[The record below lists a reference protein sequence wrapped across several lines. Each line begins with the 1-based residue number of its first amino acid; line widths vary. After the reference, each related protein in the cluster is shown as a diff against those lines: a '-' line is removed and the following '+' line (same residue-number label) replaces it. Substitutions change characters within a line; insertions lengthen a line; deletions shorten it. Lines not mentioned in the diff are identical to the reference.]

1 MAEDS
6 EISPTSPQKRARLS
20 SDEGLTPEVEV
31 GGFQKVPHTIWNG
44 TGAIDVG
51 TPTPPYDDSW
61 SNYDCTPGSTDDH
74 SLLNGFHHTNGF
86 GDHGNDFDYTNG
98 WAHDDS
104 DHPDPDLSQ
113 HDLEGHHELADL
125 SGDPSLNCL
134 LGETGGEGQSTE
146 NQADSDAESASSV
159 SSASTGDWQATS
171 ISGPMQWVQHQM
183 TMGINP
189 RTILQELLPPSMV
202 LPSDLDSLTLWKL
215 VVNILTEPPKREK
228 LPSVNTLQDVV
239 RLIHGSKN
247 IVVLTGA
254 GVSVSCGIP
263 DFRSRDGIY
272 AKLAVDFPDL
282 PDPQAMF
289 DIDYF
294 RKNPRPF
301 FKFAKAIYPGQYTP
315 SRCHRFIR
323 QLEEQGKL
331 LRNYTQN
338 IDTLEQEAGI
348 QRIIQCHGSFATASC
363 TNCKRKVDC
372 EEIRQDI
379 FDQVVP
385 RCPQCSPDGPM
396 AVMKPDIVFF
406 GEGLSDKFHQ
416 TISVDKDKVDL
427 LIVIGSRLKVRPVAL
442 IPSSIPAEVPQVLIN
457 REPLNHMT
465 FDVELLGDSD
475 VIVEEICRLLGE
487 GWTTDSDS
495 GTPLNQVSEI
505 PPKKVAPEGSCT
517 PNCTQGSLSNMHSPN
532 LSTTK
537 EPTEANVNQRID
549 CLPANQEQPKSSP
562 ANQDAEVSANQDAE
576 VSANQ
581 DAGVSANQD
590 AEVSSTS
597 QEQTSPE
604 LSRTGDQAS
613 SPSSKGDEF
622 DRDPESEHD
631 MEALRRCWQSK
642 RQPKESVAK
651 RLPDHSYQFVPPNR
665 YVFQGAEVFSDSESD
680 NDSDSLS
687 DYEHERGD
695 SGTAGI
701 QCSGGS
707 DEDTQQTFISNT
719 SWFDGSEDSQERGSG
734 EGNMTTVEQGS
745 RKSTTENVTD
755 KGGGDKV
762 SESL

>member
-20 SDEGLTPEVEV
+20 SDEGLTPDGEV
-31 GGFQKVPHTIWNG
+31 GGFQKIPPTIWNG

-61 SNYDCTPGSTDDH
+61 SNYDCTAGSTGDH
-74 SLLNGFHHTNGF
+74 GLLNGFHHTNGF
-86 GDHGNDFDYTNG
+86 GDHDNEFDYTNG
-98 WAHDDS
+98 WVHNDS
-104 DHPDPDLSQ
+104 DHLDPDPDLSQ
-113 HDLEGHHELADL
+113 HNLEEHQELADL

-134 LGETGGEGQSTE
+134 LGDPVGEGQSTE
-146 NQADSDAESASSV
+146 NQADSDAETVSSV
-159 SSASTGDWQATS
+159 SSASTGDWQATT

-189 RTILQELLPPSMV
+189 RTILQELLPPNMV
-202 LPSDLDSLTLWKL
+202 LPPDLDSLTLWKL

-228 LPSVNTLQDVV
+228 LPNVNTLQDVV
-239 RLIHGSKN
+239 RLIHRSKN

-294 RKNPRPF
+294 RKNPLPF

-338 IDTLEQEAGI
+338 IDTLEQEAAI
-348 QRIIQCHGSFATASC
+348 HRIIQCHGSFATASC

-372 EEIRQDI
+372 EEIRRDI

-385 RCPQCSPDGPM
+385 RCPQCPSDGPM

-416 TISVDKDKVDL
+416 TITVDKDKVDL

-487 GWTTDSDS
+487 GWTTESDS
-495 GTPLNQVSEI
+495 APPLQQVAEI
-505 PPKKVAPEGSCT
+505 PPKKEAPETSCT
-517 PNCTQGSLSNMHSPN
+517 NDCTHGSFSNIHSPN
-532 LSTTK
+532 STTSN
-537 EPTEANVNQRID
+537 EATGEHVNQRTD
-549 CLPANQEQPKSSP
+549 CLSANQEQPKSSP
-562 ANQDAEVSANQDAE
+562 
-576 VSANQ
+576 
-581 DAGVSANQD
+581 ANQD

-604 LSRTGDQAS
+604 LSRTGDQTS
-613 SPSSKGDEF
+613 SPSSKGDDF

-642 RQPKESVAK
+642 RQRRESVAK

-680 NDSDSLS
+680 DDSDSLS
-687 DYEHERGD
+687 DCEHERGE
-695 SGTAGI
+695 SRTAGF
-701 QCSGGS
+701 QCNGGS

-719 SWFDGSEDSQERGSG
+719 SWFDGSEDSQEQGSG
-734 EGNMTTVEQGS
+734 EGKVTTVERGS
-745 RKSTTENVTD
+745 HKSTTEKVTD

-762 SESL
+762 SKSL